1 MEEFMLT
8 EVFPPPGFVP
18 TESSVEGIFVYRPA
32 PEDAGPEKAVVD
44 FKCPRCGGTRAYSV
58 ADGGLRCDYC
68 GYYEPPEREVVGKG
82 AREFEFKVETLER
95 AAHGWGTER
104 NELSCEGCGAR
115 ISTPPAAMTATC
127 PFCGSN
133 KVIQRPANQEALRPR
148 FLLPFQVTDEDC
160 RRIVREWLGSSW
172 MVPRNLQQLAG
183 VADFTPMYL
192 PSWTF
197 DAVAQARW
205 KAQVGHTKTERYY
218 HDGEWKTRT
227 RTVWRWE
234 SGQVVRRFDD
244 VVIPGT
250 ARLSQTLLERIK
262 TYDLRALVA
271 YDPEYLAGSHAQT
284 YDVLLEDAWEQA
296 RHRMREET
304 RLACRGQAST
314 SKIRNFSME
323 LDFGDESWR
332 YILVPAYV
340 AAYTYVAASYQVMV
354 NGQTGDV
361 AGQRPVDWTKVGL
374 AIGGALAPGVLL
386 TLVGVVTA
394 LLGIGGPIAA
404 LGMVLLALGAVIAFV
419 ILRKA
424 QRMDDV

>member
-1 MEEFMLT
+1 
-8 EVFPPPGFVP
+8 
-18 TESSVEGIFVYRPA
+18 VEGILVYRPA
-32 PEDAGPEKAVVD
+32 PEDVGPEEAVID
-44 FKCPRCGGTRAYSV
+44 FACPRCGGTRAYSV
-58 ADGGLRCDYC
+58 PDGGLRCDYC
-68 GYYEPPEREVVGKG
+68 GCYEPPEREIVGKG

-95 AAHGWGTER
+95 AAHGWGAER
-104 NELSCEGCGAR
+104 KELTCEGCGAR
-115 ISTPPAAMTATC
+115 ISTPPAAMTVAC

-133 KVIQRPANQEALRPR
+133 KVIQRPGSQEALRPR

-183 VADFTPMYL
+183 VAEFAPMYL

-197 DAVAQARW
+197 DALAQARW
-205 KAQVGHTKTERYY
+205 KAQVGHTETERYY

-234 SGQVVRRFDD
+234 SGQVARRFDD

-262 TYDLRALVA
+262 TYDLRALLA
-271 YDPEYLAGSHAQT
+271 YDPQYLAGSHAQA
-284 YDVLLEDAWEQA
+284 YDVLLEEAWEQA

-304 RLACRGQAST
+304 RSACRGQAST

-332 YILVPAYV
+332 YILLPAYV
-340 AAYTYVAASYQVMV
+340 AAYAYGDASYQVMV

-394 LLGIGGPIAA
+394 LIGIGGPIAA